1 MPSQQEKEAL
11 NSIVG
16 ITEMHQERNY
26 ASLAKFFD
34 DMFAAYSSRITK
46 VLEPKE
52 IEENYTGVHLNEQY
66 EEGDFID
73 MIESF
78 NEGKIIHAK
87 YALKILKSAIE
98 KFERMPNVSVCDARS
113 DGLNCVLVRTKMLF
127 FIPGIA
133 NGEKI

>member
-1 MPSQQEKEAL
+1 MPSQQETDAL
-11 NSIVG
+11 NSVIG

-34 DMFAAYSSRITK
+34 DMFAAYSSRINK

-52 IEENYTGVHLNEQY
+52 IEDNYTGVHLNETF

-78 NEGKIIHAK
+78 NEGRIIHAK
-87 YALKILKSAIE
+87 YALKIVLSAIA
-98 KFERMPNVSVCDARS
+98 KFERMPNVSVCDSRL
-113 DGLNCVLVRTKMLF
+113 DGFSCVLVRDLINMIL
-127 FIPGIA
+127 
-133 NGEKI
+133 